1 MSVVVSEA
9 KVVKGLVVSKA
20 QLAEGAKA
28 IATLEYARSGRL
40 HKDCAGG
47 DYVIAA
53 KTLQRL
59 DVHTNS
65 ELNKVVTEVTPHPPI
80 VNDEAARVAAS
91 KETRPYRNPQNE
103 LTVLIKL
110 VEFYV
115 KKNKAPLPSQG

>member
-1 MSVVVSEA
+1 MVSEA
-9 KVVKGLVVSKA
+9 KVTQNLNVSEA
-20 QLAEGAKA
+20 QLIEGAKA

-53 KTLQRL
+53 TTLQRL
-59 DVHTNS
+59 DVHTNF
-65 ELNKVVTEVTPHPPI
+65 ELKKVVTEVTPDPPI
-80 VNDEAARVAAS
+80 VNDEAARIDAS

-103 LTVLIKL
+103 LAVLIQL

-115 KKNKAPLPSQG
+115 GNNKAPLPSQG